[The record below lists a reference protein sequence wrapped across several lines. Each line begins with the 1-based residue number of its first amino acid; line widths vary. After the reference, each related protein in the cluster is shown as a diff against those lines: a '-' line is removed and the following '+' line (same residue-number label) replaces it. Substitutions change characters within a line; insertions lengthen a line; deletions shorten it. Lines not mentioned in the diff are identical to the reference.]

1 MNTTTSQNRN
11 SIISSATSLLTFTFA
26 IGLAALPA
34 PSIAADEVKK
44 DCKPIMVQ
52 ASEMKWIDTP
62 ALAKGLQVCILYGD
76 MKNAEPL
83 GFRIKIPAGGI
94 MAPHT
99 HPVIERVT
107 VISGAFAMAHGEKF
121 DKALLKDLPV
131 GSISIFP
138 KGCPMFGFAKED
150 TVIQVNAEGPWGIN
164 YINPADDPRK
174 K

>member
-1 MNTTTSQNRN
+1 MKTTTNENTNCMSCV
-11 SIISSATSLLTFTFA
+11 IALLTITAA
-26 IGLAALPA
+26 IGLAGLPA
-34 PSIAADEVKK
+34 TSIAADVVK

-52 ASEMKWIDTP
+52 ASEMKWTDTP

-76 MKNAEPL
+76 MKKAEPI

-107 VISGAFAMAHGEKF
+107 VISGAFAMGHGEKF
-121 DKALLKDLPV
+121 DKALLKDLPA

-138 KGCPMFGFAKED
+138 TGCPMFGFAKEE

-164 YINPADDPRK
+164 YINPADDP
-174 K
+174 

>member
-1 MNTTTSQNRN
+1 MKTTTNENTKSRM
-11 SIISSATSLLTFTFA
+11 SRATALLA
-26 IGLAALPA
+26 ITLATGLAALPT
-34 PSIAADEVKK
+34 PSIAADDAK

-52 ASEMKWIDTP
+52 ASEMKWTDTP
-62 ALAKGLQVCILYGD
+62 ALAKGLQVSILYGD
-76 MKNAEPL
+76 MKKAEPI
-83 GFRIKIPAGGI
+83 GFRIKIPAGGM

-107 VISGAFAMAHGEKF
+107 VISGTFAMGHGEKF

>member
-1 MNTTTSQNRN
+1 MKTTTNENTESRM
-11 SIISSATSLLTFTFA
+11 SRAIALLTITSA

-34 PSIAADEVKK
+34 AAIAADPIK
-44 DCKPIMVQ
+44 DCKPIMMQ
-52 ASEMKWIDTP
+52 ASEMKWTDSP

-76 MKNAEPL
+76 MTKAEPL
-83 GFRIKIPAGGI
+83 GFRIKIPAGR
-94 MAPHT
+94 MLAPHT

-107 VISGAFAMAHGEKF
+107 VISGGFAMAHGEKF

-138 KGCPMFGFAKED
+138 KGCPMFGFAKEE

-164 YINPADDPRK
+164 YIDPADDPRK